1 MTLVAVVGGLLLAL
15 ALVLREFQ
23 LTRERSQQ
31 SATHERVRLAL
42 EQTRS
47 QLQHALEDVYVLQ
60 MLLIERGLFEEGDLV
75 RGRAR
80 LVEAPRRMAAEREAI
95 VRHLGGDAPHLV
107 LDDQNNKVH

>member
-1 MTLVAVVGGLLLAL
+1 MALLAVFGGLLLAI
-15 ALVLREFQ
+15 ALVLRELQ
-23 LTRERSQQ
+23 LARQRTQQASSAERQ
-31 SATHERVRLAL
+31 RLAL

-60 MLLIERGLFEEGDLV
+60 MLLVERGLFEEGDLV

-80 LVEAPRRMAAEREAI
+80 LVEAPRRVAAEREALL
-95 VRHLGGDAPHLV
+95 RHLGASAPQLV